1 MRRGGSRLTAGEP
14 LVRELATAELDQEEL
29 RSIRALMDAAFDN
42 DFSDDDMEHGLG
54 GRHWLLDIDGRLVAH
69 ASVVERRLEI
79 DGRSFRAG
87 YVESV
92 GVAPDWQR
100 RRLGSRVM
108 AGATAHIRDAY
119 ELGALGTGEQPFYER
134 LGWERWAGR
143 SEVVERDGSR
153 RHTADEDAWLMVLR
167 TGPSTGVPLTGV
179 LTCEWRPGDVW

>member
-1 MRRGGSRLTAGEP
+1 MRRRGRRLIPNEP
-14 LVRELATAELDQEEL
+14 RLRELGTAELDAGEL
-29 RSIRALMDAAFDN
+29 LAIRALMDAAFDH

-54 GRHWLLDIDGRLVAH
+54 GRHWLLHLDARLVAH

-92 GVAPDWQR
+92 GVSPDLQR
-100 RRLGSRVM
+100 RGLGSRVM

-143 SEVVERDGSR
+143 SEVIESDGTR
-153 RHTADEDAWLMVLR
+153 RHTADEDPWLMVLR
-167 TGPSTGVPLTGV
+167 TGPSAGVGLTGV
-179 LTCEWRPGDVW
+179 LTCDWRPGDVW